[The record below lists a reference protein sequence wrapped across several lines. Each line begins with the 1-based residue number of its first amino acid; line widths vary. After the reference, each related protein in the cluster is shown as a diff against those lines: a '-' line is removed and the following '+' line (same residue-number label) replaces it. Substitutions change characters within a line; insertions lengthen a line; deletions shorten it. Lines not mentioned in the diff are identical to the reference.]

1 MFLHKIYSGT
11 VAYQL
16 FMALD
21 FSDNTDGVGSE
32 EAPISQADVRP
43 TMAKASPERAGQSPA
58 TFQKVLSKKLGEK
71 HNEMETP
78 AASCM
83 ADTRPTMAPAIPCGA
98 GQSPQHGQRR
108 RSSSAE
114 ESARQTDTRVSS
126 TQRVPE
132 RAATSQADLSPT
144 MAEAIPARA
153 GQSPSDAIQGLR
165 RRQNERYKDSDST
178 AASSE
183 ATKSNC
189 TRLLEAKSQA
199 DIRPTMA
206 QAIPERAGQSPGQ
219 GQRRQLGEERT
230 RLLGDEFEA
239 ATIQADLSPT
249 MAEAI
254 PARAGQSPSDAI
266 QGLRR
271 RQNERYKDSDSTAAS
286 SEATK
291 SNCTRLLEAKSQA
304 DIRPTMAQAI
314 PERAGQSPGQGQR
327 RQLAATATAASAAC
341 YERQGKLIRAELNL
355 HQMGLTSQVS
365 APENLANSG
374 DRSVLRSSKH
384 DSLQQQQAACSSS
397 DSTQHAAATCTVA
410 GPAASTT
417 AAGAEHAAAA
427 SATAAGTVASATACS
442 SSSSSSSSKQRGS
455 SLWRRALASG
465 PGGQR

>member
-1 MFLHKIYSGT
+1 
-11 VAYQL
+11 
-16 FMALD
+16 
-21 FSDNTDGVGSE
+21 
-32 EAPISQADVRP
+32 
-43 TMAKASPERAGQSPA
+43 
-58 TFQKVLSKKLGEK
+58 
-71 HNEMETP
+71 
-78 AASCM
+78 M

-108 RSSSAE
+108 HSSSAE

-165 RRQNERYKDSDST
+165 RRQNERYKDPD
-178 AASSE
+178 
-183 ATKSNC
+183 N
-189 TRLLEAKSQA
+189 
-199 DIRPTMA
+199 
-206 QAIPERAGQSPGQ
+206 
-219 GQRRQLGEERT
+219 
-230 RLLGDEFEA
+230 
-239 ATIQADLSPT
+239 
-249 MAEAI
+249 
-254 PARAGQSPSDAI
+254 
-266 QGLRR
+266 
-271 RQNERYKDSDSTAAS
+271 TAAS

-341 YERQGKLIRAELNL
+341 YERQGKLIRAELHL
-355 HQMGLTSQVS
+355 HQIGLTSQVS

-442 SSSSSSSSKQRGS
+442 SSSSSSKQRGS

>member
-1 MFLHKIYSGT
+1 MVALQAAPQRILVSISSTLSTAELILCMFLHKIYSGT

-21 FSDNTDGVGSE
+21 FSDNTDGAGSK

-108 RSSSAE
+108 HNSSAE

-132 RAATSQADLSPT
+132 RAATS
-144 MAEAIPARA
+144 
-153 GQSPSDAIQGLR
+153 
-165 RRQNERYKDSDST
+165 
-178 AASSE
+178 
-183 ATKSNC
+183 
-189 TRLLEAKSQA
+189 
-199 DIRPTMA
+199 
-206 QAIPERAGQSPGQ
+206 
-219 GQRRQLGEERT
+219 
-230 RLLGDEFEA
+230 
-239 ATIQADLSPT
+239 QADLSPT

-397 DSTQHAAATCTVA
+397 DSTQHAAAAACTVA

-417 AAGAEHAAAA
+417 AAGAATSAAACSSSKQHAAAA

>member
-1 MFLHKIYSGT
+1 MASLPTLETRICTLPNSAMVALQAAPQRILVSISSTLSTAELILCMFLHKIYSGT

-21 FSDNTDGVGSE
+21 SSDNPDGVGSE

-78 AASCM
+78 AASTM

-108 RSSSAE
+108 HSSSAE
-114 ESARQTDTRVSS
+114 ENARQTDTRVSS

-165 RRQNERYKDSDST
+165 RRQNERYKDPD
-178 AASSE
+178 
-183 ATKSNC
+183 N
-189 TRLLEAKSQA
+189 
-199 DIRPTMA
+199 
-206 QAIPERAGQSPGQ
+206 
-219 GQRRQLGEERT
+219 
-230 RLLGDEFEA
+230 
-239 ATIQADLSPT
+239 
-249 MAEAI
+249 
-254 PARAGQSPSDAI
+254 
-266 QGLRR
+266 
-271 RQNERYKDSDSTAAS
+271 TAAS

-327 RQLAATATAASAAC
+327 RQLAATATAASAVC
-341 YERQGKLIRAELNL
+341 YERQGKLICAELNL

-442 SSSSSSSSKQRGS
+442 SSSSSSKQRGS

-465 PGGQR
+465 PGESSCRGLSISSLRISIPRAGIHQSSRPYGDMAPNLLSL